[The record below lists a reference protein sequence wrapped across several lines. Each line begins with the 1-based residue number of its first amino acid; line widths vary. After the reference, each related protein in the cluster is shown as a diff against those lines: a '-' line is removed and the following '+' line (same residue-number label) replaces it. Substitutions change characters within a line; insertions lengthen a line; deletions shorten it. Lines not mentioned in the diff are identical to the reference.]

1 MANLLAEG
9 FRRLF
14 KGKRFYVC
22 LIVYCCIALLEVVI
36 YYIGNNMFGGS
47 DDFLHVD
54 SLLLAGLT
62 LCCLFSAITAGMLI
76 SRDYTNNTIRNKIII
91 GHSRTNIYLANL
103 IVTSAV
109 FMIYNAAYLFIV
121 ICVGMPLVGGGEFP
135 SSDLIKNMVAAL
147 MVLLAFSALVTFITM
162 TIKTIGGAVLAIAL
176 NYIGSFVGLAVE
188 ILSMKYK
195 RFCEF
200 LTDALPSTQLDT
212 LQRGY
217 NIVSAVM
224 STSDTIHLGRMMF
237 FDVIIIVGTTILG
250 IGIFNKADIK

>member
-22 LIVYCCIALLEVVI
+22 LIIYCAIALLEVIV
-36 YYIGNNMFGGS
+36 YYIGNNMFGGT

-109 FMIYNAAYLFIV
+109 FMIYNAAYLLVV
-121 ICVGMPLVGGGEFP
+121 ICVGMPLIGGGEFP
-135 SSDLIKNMVAAL
+135 SSDLFKNMLAAL
-147 MVLLAFSALVTFITM
+147 PVLLAFSALVTFITM
-162 TIKTIGGAVLAIAL
+162 TIKTIGGAILAIAL
-176 NYIGSFVGLAVE
+176 NYIGSFIGFAVE

-200 LTDALPSTQLDT
+200 VTEVLPSMQLNT
-212 LQRGY
+212 LQ
-217 NIVSAVM
+217 M
-224 STSDTIHLGRMMF
+224 SVYTPIDHLGRMILY
-237 FDVIIIVGTTILG
+237 DVIIIAVSTFFGIL
-250 IGIFNKADIK
+250 IFNKTDVK

>member
-14 KGKRFYVC
+14 KGKRFYIC
-22 LIVYCCIALLEVVI
+22 LIVYCAIALLEIVI

-54 SLLLAGLT
+54 SLLLEGLT

-109 FMIYNAAYLFIV
+109 FMIYNAAYLLVV
-121 ICVGMPLVGGGEFP
+121 IGVGMPLIGGGEFP
-135 SSDLIKNMVAAL
+135 SSDLTKNMLAA
-147 MVLLAFSALVTFITM
+147 MVVLLAFSSLVTFITM
-162 TIKTIGGAVLAIAL
+162 TIKTIGGAILAIAL
-176 NYIGSFVGLAVE
+176 NYIGSFIGLAVE
-188 ILSMKYK
+188 ILSVKYK
-195 RFCEF
+195 KFCDF
-200 LTDALPSTQLDT
+200 IMDVLPSMQLNT
-212 LQRGY
+212 LQ
-217 NIVSAVM
+217 M
-224 STSDTIHLGRMMF
+224 SVYTSVKHLGSMMLY
-237 FDVIIIVGTTILG
+237 DVIIIVGTTILG
-250 IGIFNKADIK
+250 IIIFNKTDVK